1 MIETIFLVLILLI
14 FMSITFKKFNPRIDY
29 IHNTESKKLIIWYNN
44 DKKER
49 KQKTIFKLKA

>member
-1 MIETIFLVLILLI
+1 M